1 MKIAVACDHGGLV
14 LKNVLLRY
22 LAQNGYDAVDFGTD
36 CTDSCDY
43 PDFALPAAEA
53 VASGECERGILV
65 CSTGIGISI
74 AANKVPGIRCAHCHD
89 TYSAKY
95 TRLHNDANMLAFG
108 QKIIGE
114 GLMLE
119 IVETF
124 LNTPFEGGRHQ
135 RRVDKISAIESKYSK
150 KTNK

>member
-1 MKIAVACDHGGLV
+1 MKIAVAWDHGGLV
-14 LKNVLLRY
+14 LKKVLLRY
-22 LAQNGYDAVDFGTD
+22 LAQNGYDTVDFGTD

>member
-14 LKNVLLRY
+14 LKNTLLKY
-22 LAQNGYDAVDFGTD
+22 LNSKGYEVKDFGT
-36 CTDSCDY
+36 CTEDSCDY
-43 PDFALPAAEA
+43 PDYALPAAEA
-53 VASGECERGILV
+53 VARGECERGILI

-74 AANKVPGIRCAHCHD
+74 AANKVKGIRCAHCHD

-114 GLMLE
+114 GLMLD
-119 IVETF
+119 IVDVF
-124 LNTPFEGGRHQ
+124 LNTGFEGGRHQ
-135 RRVDKISAIESKYSK
+135 RRVDKISAIEEKYYK
-150 KTNK
+150 